1 MKSFDKI
8 SCICAAALLTA
19 CSGTNKGNGQF
30 DEGFQKLSDG
40 DKVAYVMQNA
50 SPDSV
55 ARFIVNASIG
65 RTPGVTIQ
73 SLPEATLYA
82 YEHYSSEK
90 DLQTFSNA
98 YDEYAESLPLEGK
111 MKIMKL
117 AGTIDPNGIG
127 YQLGLE
133 YVSHIRNGEMSVD
146 EVTEEIE
153 AFRKACANDDKMFQ
167 RFITGFKVAL
177 EEDHGKDL
185 KDDIYLK
192 FKNYK

>member
-1 MKSFDKI
+1 MKSFSKI
-8 SCICAAALLTA
+8 SCICIAALLTA
-19 CSGTNKGNGQF
+19 CSGTKKGDNRF

-40 DKVAYVMQNA
+40 EKVAFVMQNA

-65 RTPGVTIQ
+65 RIPGVAIQ

-82 YEHYSSEK
+82 YEHYKNEK
-90 DLQTFSNA
+90 DLQTFSAA
-98 YDEYAESLPLEGK
+98 YDDYAESLPLEGK

-117 AGTIDPNGIG
+117 VGEIDPQGIG
-127 YQLGLE
+127 YQLGLQ
-133 YVSHIRNGEMSVD
+133 YVSHIRDGEMSVD
-146 EVTEEIE
+146 EVTKEIE
-153 AFRKACANDDKMFQ
+153 AFRKACADDDMMFQ